1 MSSADDT
8 SIAARVQ
15 AVNTDFTRRQTR
27 LFVRFALIEGCVLLL
42 LVVAIYGFQVVD
54 PEIGIWFLLAV
65 AMIGG
70 FLLSALLLR
79 LVQARARA
87 VAQARGENPLF

>member
-1 MSSADDT
+1 M
-8 SIAARVQ
+8 
-15 AVNTDFTRRQTR
+15 
-27 LFVRFALIEGCVLLL
+27 LLL
-42 LVVAIYGFQVVD
+42 LAVAIYGFEVID
-54 PEIGIWFLLAV
+54 PQIGVWFLLAV

-87 VAQARGENPLF
+87 VAQARGDNPLF